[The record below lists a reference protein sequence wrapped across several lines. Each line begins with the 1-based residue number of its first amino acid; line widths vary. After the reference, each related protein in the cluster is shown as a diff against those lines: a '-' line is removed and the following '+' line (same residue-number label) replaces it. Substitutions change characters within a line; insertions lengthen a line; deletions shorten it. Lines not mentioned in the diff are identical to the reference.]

1 MPHQNRLEGDRGE
14 QAPQCC
20 RLQLLPNHAALS
32 RAWPCRSRYCL
43 TVTALRAAGKANALR
58 AAVCNDYPGRP
69 CPAPPRLTTTT
80 LQREQQGTPKCSVL
94 PSAAIARP
102 VRTAPG
108 HAIPRRDSPHQN
120 HSPKRAAEEAEAS
133 CAAVCNCRRTLP
145 RRTAPGT
152 TEPGRTRPCLLSKE
166 SSREPRKAPCCR
178 LQRLPY
184 RAAPRLAEPRLA

>member
-80 LQREQQGTPKCSVL
+80 LQREQQRKPRPPVL
-94 PSAAIARP
+94 PSATVAAPCLAAPHLARP
-102 VRTAPG
+102 SLAEPG
-108 HAIPRRDSPHQN
+108 RVYS
-120 HSPKRAAEEAEAS
+120 SKRAAESLERLR
-133 CAAVCNCRRTLP
+133 AAVCNDYHTAP
-145 RRTAPGT
+145 RRALPSPALPNPTMPNWGLHQRM
-152 TEPGRTRPCLLSKE
+152 PSSIRP
-166 SSREPRKAPCCR
+166 
-178 LQRLPY
+178 LQP
-184 RAAPRLAEPRLA
+184 ACD